1 MYAATVVEENKDKI
15 VDQWLALLKKE
26 FPQVKK
32 YGKAAIEDDVPELL
46 DALVEV
52 LDSNAGES
60 LHFAGSAHGRQRT
73 NFEEYSL
80 LHIIREYRL
89 LKHVI
94 FKVLDGKQ
102 KVSAWERDKVM
113 YAIDQATEDA
123 AEKYFY
129 LEKQKI
135 VLETEKAKED
145 LRQFQLDDEL
155 RDDFI
160 SAVSHDLNNPI
171 NNIKVAAQLM
181 EEASIDEPN
190 RKLLKIIASNT
201 AKAERL
207 IRDLLDVNRVSAGAR
222 LPLSIQECDLLKEI
236 HGTVESFRLKSGH
249 RIEME
254 CQQANFTA
262 KVDCNAI
269 VRALDNL
276 IDNAIKYGDNKKPVV
291 VACKRKDGVIEVSV
305 SNHGK
310 TIPLEQQAHIFSRF
324 YRIDESHNKGWGLGL
339 PLVKAITEA
348 HGGKV
353 SVSSIEGQP
362 TTFTI
367 EIPADSSPFAE
378 NL

>member
-1 MYAATVVEENKDKI
+1 MYTATIVEENKNQI
-15 VDQWLALLKKE
+15 LEQWLDLLKKE
-26 FPQVKK
+26 FPEVKK

-52 LDSNAGES
+52 LEANAGES
-60 LHFAGSAHGRQRT
+60 LHFAGSAHGEQRT
-73 NFEEYSL
+73 NFDEYSL
-80 LHIIREYRL
+80 LHVIREYRL

-94 FKVLDGKQ
+94 FKLLDSKQ
-102 KVSAWERDKVM
+102 EVSPWERDKVM

-123 AEKYFY
+123 AEKFFY
-129 LEKQKI
+129 LEKQK
-135 VLETEKAKED
+135 VVFETDRAKED

-155 RDDFI
+155 RDEFI

-181 EEASIDEPN
+181 EEGSIDEPN
-190 RKLLKIIASNT
+190 KKLLRIIASNT

-207 IRDLLDVNRVSAGAR
+207 IRDLLDVNRVSSGAR
-222 LPLSIQECDLLKEI
+222 LPLSIRECDLLKEI
-236 HGTVESFRLKSGH
+236 QGVVESFHLKSGYQ
-249 RIEME
+249 IEME
-254 CQQANFTA
+254 CHQANYTA

-276 IDNAIKYGDNKKPVV
+276 IDNAIKYGDNTKPVL
-291 VACKRKDGVIEVSV
+291 VACKRKDGIIEVSV

-324 YRIDESHNKGWGLGL
+324 YRINESPNKGWGLGL

-367 EIPADSSPFAE
+367 EVPADSTPFAKK
-378 NL
+378 